1 MDILNYIP
9 NNKNQEEINSTCWD
23 IIEVSKVDD
32 IILKRLID
40 KLNLGISDDFF
51 ISFESLIKLGK
62 RAKSGI
68 ISYIEENNIDSFIKN
83 VLIYIL
89 YYINHDEF
97 DLPLIINLYNTDF
110 IIRAKSIMSLEETG
124 IIPYLNFVLP
134 LINDPDDSVRWA
146 VIKLLITNDLLKNPL
161 VKEHLENHIKQE
173 LNPIIKKNIRTFLDE
188 EEL

>member
-1 MDILNYIP
+1 VDILNYIP

-62 RAKSGI
+62 QAKSGI